1 MILLMP
7 MTQTP
12 TLRANDNE
20 TSSPREF
27 SLEGD
32 EG

>member
-1 MILLMP
+1 VPIQAD
-7 MTQTP
+7 T

-27 SLEGD
+27 SLEGA